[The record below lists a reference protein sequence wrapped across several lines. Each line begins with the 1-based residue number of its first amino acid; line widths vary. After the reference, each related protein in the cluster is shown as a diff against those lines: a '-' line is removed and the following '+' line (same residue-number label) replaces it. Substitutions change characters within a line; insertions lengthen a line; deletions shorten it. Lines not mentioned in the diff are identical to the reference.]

1 MTNDKECGFDGG
13 DCCLPYIRSSH
24 LQSLNISD
32 VYWADQL
39 TLFQPGGHIMPPLR
53 SQYISRHQ
61 KYIPNDFLAR
71 EYWAISKVWYRNCK
85 WLGLL
90 NSVFSCGLCVC
101 KNHFDDENVT
111 FPVIT
116 TLKLI
121 CPVPHLI
128 GNGVCDKEA
137 YNDSC
142 EWDRNDCGNY

>member
-1 MTNDKECGFDGG
+1 MSSDFNFTDFTWFLGNVRIKPYFNTQCP
-13 DCCLPYIRSSH
+13 LPIPIHPKAPKVYSKWFPME
-24 LQSLNISD
+24 QISFIL
-32 VYWADQL
+32 VWMMHSRYFCIQPNFMILKKSKIWYW
-39 TLFQPGGHIMPPLR
+39 
-53 SQYISRHQ
+53 
-61 KYIPNDFLAR
+61 
-71 EYWAISKVWYRNCK
+71 NCK

-90 NSVFSCGLCVC
+90 NSVFSCSKCVC

-111 FPVIT
+111 YPVIT

-128 GNGVCDKEA
+128 GNAVCDKEA